1 MFYEVGQMRTSSFLE
16 WPAQIIVYVTG
27 HIKGMGRVHLVCGP
41 MATGYPE
48 LLPINDYRR
57 LFVCR
62 QSIMKFPDECTS
74 KIKCTRDYQIT
85 KTYICGSLFLFF
97 QINENGNCLSNCL
110 LTIPCKEAFLKP
122 GLFIIA

>member
-16 WPAQIIVYVTG
+16 WPAQIIIDVTG

-41 MATGYPE
+41 MATGYPG

-62 QSIMKFPDECTS
+62 QSIMKFPDDSTS
-74 KIKCTRDYQIT
+74 SDHTTPSHPIKHPAT
-85 KTYICGSLFLFF
+85 SL
-97 QINENGNCLSNCL
+97 C
-110 LTIPCKEAFLKP
+110 
-122 GLFIIA
+122 